1 MSHICEMRIS
11 KPTLRFQSF
20 RHCAF
25 RNHTLA
31 AATHTP
37 DEVISNRRA
46 WIERFASSTMH
57 TTTTAYVIIS
67 IMYAP
72 RAVRL
77 YLFGFCVCA
86 RAHVLLVYF
95 FGLCVCVCVLRNAHN
110 AFVCALLLLLPPH
123 PDDSHSG
130 CACSCHILQRRNAF
144 PGRVGTAMVNCA
156 K

>member
-31 AATHTP
+31 AATHKP

-77 YLFGFCVCA
+77 YLFVFLCVCA
-86 RAHVLLVYF
+86 RSRFVGLF
-95 FGLCVCVCVLRNAHN
+95 FWVVCVCVLRNAHN